1 MKKSVILLLMLTLG
15 WTAVQAQADFNP
27 RKATH
32 YWTLGLNSST
42 KYFFATYYPG
52 GSNFGD
58 INASLTFC
66 IGPKWQIGAGVG
78 VGGGVSSKQ
87 LYRDAEGQLT
97 GFSKR
102 NPFVLPV
109 FARAKC
115 MFGGRQAAGWF
126 FNADAGYMIGLVGA
140 YDESAMNYY
149 CAFARPSVGY
159 QFGIRGSLTK
169 LSVGAGLDGYLEH
182 RETECNPADRWYD
195 PQLNFLVYA
204 TFDFGAGKK
213 N

>member
-1 MKKSVILLLMLTLG
+1 MKKILPLLLMLVLG
-15 WTAVQAQADFNP
+15 GTALMGQSDFNP
-27 RKATH
+27 RKAAR
-32 YWTLGLNSST
+32 YWTLGLSSST

-58 INASLTFC
+58 INLSLTFC
-66 IGPKWQIGAGVG
+66 LGPKWQIGAGAG
-78 VGGGVSSKQ
+78 VGGGVSTPQ
-87 LYRDAEGQLT
+87 RYRGADGSVV

-102 NPFVLPV
+102 NPFVIPV

-115 MFGGRQAAGWF
+115 MLAGRKASGWF
-126 FNADAGYMIGLVGA
+126 FNADAGYMFGYVA
-140 YDESAMNYY
+140 AQDQSAMNYY
-149 CAFARPSVGY
+149 CAFARPSAGY

-182 RETECNPADRWYD
+182 RETEYAPVERWYD

-213 N
+213 Q

>member
-1 MKKSVILLLMLTLG
+1 MKKILPLLLLLALG
-15 WTAVQAQADFNP
+15 SAAVQAQSDFNP
-27 RKATH
+27 RKASR
-32 YWTLGLNSST
+32 YWTLGLSSST

-58 INASLTFC
+58 ISASLTFC
-66 IGPKWQIGAGVG
+66 LGPRWQVGAGAG
-78 VGGGVSSKQ
+78 VGGGVSAKQ
-87 LYRDAEGQLT
+87 LYRGADGQVS
-97 GFSKR
+97 GFGKR
-102 NPFVLPV
+102 NPFIVPV

-115 MFGGRQAAGWF
+115 MFGGRKAAGWF
-126 FNADAGYMIGLVGA
+126 FNADAGYMIGLVA
-140 YDESAMNYY
+140 AHDESPMNYY

-182 RETECNPADRWYD
+182 RETEYAPDDRWYD
-195 PQLNFLVYA
+195 PQLNFLLYA

-213 N
+213 Q

>member
-1 MKKSVILLLMLTLG
+1 MKKTVILLLLLTLG
-15 WTAVQAQADFNP
+15 CTAVQAQSDFNP
-27 RKATH
+27 RKAAR
-32 YWTLGLNSST
+32 YWTLGLSSST

-66 IGPKWQIGAGVG
+66 LGPRWQLGGGVG
-78 VGGGVSSKQ
+78 IGGGVSTPQ
-87 LYRDAEGQLT
+87 RYRDAEGRLAGSSQ
-97 GFSKR
+97 R
-102 NPFVLPV
+102 NPYVIPV

-115 MFGGRQAAGWF
+115 MLAGRKAAGWF
-126 FNADAGYMIGLVGA
+126 FNADAGYMFGYVA
-140 YDESAMNYY
+140 AHDQSAMNYY
-149 CAFARPSVGY
+149 CAFARPSAGY

-169 LSVGAGLDGYLEH
+169 ISVGAGLDGYLEH
-182 RETECNPADRWYD
+182 RETECDPADRWYD
-195 PQLNFLVYA
+195 PQLNFLLYA